1 VGEFAVV
8 ARRKGDTWWL
18 GALNNWDAREI
29 TVPLSFL
36 GGGAWKADSFADGP
50 GAATTGTDYARTQS
64 SVKPADTLTLKL
76 APGGG
81 YAAKFVKE

>member
-1 VGEFAVV
+1 M
-8 ARRKGDTWWL
+8 
-18 GALNNWDAREI
+18 NNWDAREI

-36 GGGAWKADSFADGP
+36 GGGSWKADTFADGP
-50 GAATTGTDYARTQS
+50 GAATTGTDYARSAST
-64 SVKPADTLTLKL
+64 VKPEDALALKL